1 VILFTTTPISMKK
14 EIEDIR
20 EALKA
25 IDAYDDETGQALQ
38 SLEEALDE
46 IDQHPALG
54 RVQETISGTSAQVR
68 AQEKT
73 AESWDSLKEH
83 LDEWEDDH
91 PGLVLSVGKMA
102 RVLAVLG
109 L

>member
-1 VILFTTTPISMKK
+1 MKK
-14 EIEDIR
+14 EIEEIR
-20 EALKA
+20 EALKSL
-25 IDAYDDETGQALQ
+25 DAYDEETGEALR
-38 SLEEALDE
+38 SLEDALDE

-54 RVQETISGTSAQVR
+54 KVQETITGTSVR
-68 AQEKT
+68 MRTQEKT
-73 AESWDSLKEH
+73 AESWESLKEH
-83 LDEWEDDH
+83 LDEWEDHH

>member
-1 VILFTTTPISMKK
+1 MKK
-14 EIEDIR
+14 EIEEIR

-25 IDAYDDETGQALQ
+25 IDAYDEETGEALQ
-38 SLEEALDE
+38 SLEAALDE

-54 RVQETISGTSAQVR
+54 RVQETIAGTGTKVLAREKSA
-68 AQEKT
+68 EN
-73 AESWDSLKEH
+73 WDSLKEH

-91 PGLVLSVGKMA
+91 PGLVLSVGRVA
-102 RVLAVLG
+102 RALAVLG

>member
-1 VILFTTTPISMKK
+1 MKK
-14 EIEDIR
+14 EIEEIR

-25 IDAYDDETGQALQ
+25 IDAYDEETGDALD
-38 SLEEALDE
+38 SLEKALDE

-54 RVQETISGTSAQVR
+54 KLQETISGTSER
-68 AQEKT
+68 MRSQEKS
-73 AESWDSLKEH
+73 AESWDSLKDQ
-83 LDEWEDDH
+83 LDEWEDEH

>member
-1 VILFTTTPISMKK
+1 MKK
-14 EIEDIR
+14 EIEEIR

-25 IDAYDDETGQALQ
+25 IDAYDEETGEALA

-54 RVQETISGTSAQVR
+54 RLQETITGTGERVR
-68 AQEKT
+68 SREKSS
-73 AESWDSLKEH
+73 ESWDSLREH
-83 LDEWEDDH
+83 LDEWEDHH
-91 PGLVLSVGKMA
+91 PGLVLSVGKVA

>member
-1 VILFTTTPISMKK
+1 MKK
-14 EIEDIR
+14 EIEEIRDALKSIGSYDDESR
-20 EALKA
+20 EAL
-25 IDAYDDETGQALQ
+25 E
-38 SLEEALDE
+38 SLEHALDE

-54 RVQETISGTSAQVR
+54 RVEETISGTSASVR
-68 AQEKT
+68 EGEATSEHW
-73 AESWDSLKEH
+73 ESLKEH
-83 LDEWEDDH
+83 LEEWEDHH

>member
-1 VILFTTTPISMKK
+1 MKK

-25 IDAYDDETGQALQ
+25 INAYDEETGEALE
-38 SLEEALDE
+38 SLERAIDE
-46 IDQHPALG
+46 IDQHPSLG
-54 RVQETISGTSAQVR
+54 KLQETISETSGRMR
-68 AQEKT
+68 AEEKT

-91 PGLVLSVGKMA
+91 PGLVLSVGKVA
-102 RVLAVLG
+102 RALAVLG